1 MSMNPK
7 LALTRLALLA
17 LVGSTL
23 SGCIVY
29 PRPYHERPYGPPPG
43 PPPNAV
49 VVVPQAPPAPRYS
62 YNDNGRGQVTNIEV
76 LRQYERPT
84 GGGAVLGGI
93 VGAAVIGAVMGGRGA
108 GVVAGAIGGAVVGNE
123 IERNQTPAYDTFRIT
138 VRLDNGVWRQFVV
151 TQPNGLRV
159 GDAVRVE
166 GPRIFPG

>member
-1 MSMNPK
+1 MNPK

-29 PRPYHERPYGPPPG
+29 PRPYYDRPYGPPPG
-43 PPPNAV
+43 A

-108 GVVAGAIGGAVVGNE
+108 GVVAGAVGGAIVGNE

-138 VRLDNGVWRQFVV
+138 VRLDSGV
-151 TQPNGLRV
+151 RV

>member
-1 MSMNPK
+1 MNPK

-29 PRPYHERPYGPPPG
+29 PRPYYERPYGPPPG
-43 PPPNAV
+43 PPPGAV

-108 GVVAGAIGGAVVGNE
+108 GVVAGAVGGAIVGNE
-123 IERNQTPAYDTFRIT
+123 IERSQTPAYDTFRIT
-138 VRLDNGVWRQFVV
+138 VRLDSGVWRQFVV